1 MKSNLLRRILRV
13 FLVSVYAF
21 LVMMLVRITM
31 PKDWVF
37 TPRPPLLIFLIAY
50 LFFFNLY
57 TEGSLFLNRY
67 FNNRFPW
74 VDNPQKRLLTQV
86 LIIFLWSLI
95 SIGIPFTIWYFINGR
110 SIAYPQFSVL
120 TFIAAIVFLMG
131 IIGISATRDF
141 FKNWKT
147 SLLEA
152 EYYKQEKLKSDY
164 RVLQNQVNPHF
175 LFNSLNVLISEIKH
189 DPQTAVEFTRKL
201 SKVYRYVL
209 QSKNYDL
216 INLEKEI
223 EFIQSYVFLNKV
235 RIGSALQFS
244 VDISEDLL
252 EKQLPPLTL
261 QILVENALKHN
272 IANEE
277 NRLVI
282 SINSSDASELIVRN
296 NLNPKQELHS
306 TQTGLSNIKNR
317 YDLLNIGAFR
327 FDKTSDEF
335 IVTVPLIDE

>member
-1 MKSNLLRRILRV
+1 MKSSMLRKVLRI
-13 FLVSVYAF
+13 FFVSVYAF
-21 LVMMLVRITM
+21 LVMILVRITM

-37 TPRPPLLIFLIAY
+37 TPRPFQLIFLLVY
-50 LFFFNLY
+50 LSIFNIY
-57 TEGSLFLNRY
+57 TEGSLFLNRR
-67 FNNRFPW
+67 FNNKFPW
-74 VDNPQKRLLTQV
+74 IDNPQKRLLVQV

-95 SIGIPFTIWYFINGR
+95 SIGIPFTIWYFVNGK
-110 SIAYPQFSVL
+110 SLAYPQFSVL

-164 RVLQNQVNPHF
+164 KVLQNQVNPHF

-189 DPQTAVEFTRKL
+189 DPDTAVEFTRKL
-201 SKVYRYVL
+201 SRVYRYVL

-216 INLEKEI
+216 IKLNKEL
-223 EFIQSYVFLNKV
+223 EFIKSYVFLNKV

-244 VDISEDLL
+244 IDVSKEFL
-252 EKQLPPLTL
+252 EKELPPLTL

-272 IANEE
+272 IVNEE
-277 NRLVI
+277 NKLTVSI
-282 SINSSDASELIVRN
+282 SSNSKNELIIRN
-296 NLNPKQELHS
+296 NLNPKQEIHS

-317 YDLLNIGAFR
+317 YDLLNIGKFR
-327 FDKTSDEF
+327 FQKTTQEF

>member
-1 MKSNLLRRILRV
+1 
-13 FLVSVYAF
+13 
-21 LVMMLVRITM
+21 M

-37 TPRPPLLIFLIAY
+37 TPRPFQLIFLLVY
-50 LFFFNLY
+50 LSIFNIY
-57 TEGSLFLNRY
+57 TEGSLFLNRR
-67 FNNRFPW
+67 FNNKFPW
-74 VDNPQKRLLTQV
+74 IDNPQKRLLVQV

-95 SIGIPFTIWYFINGR
+95 SIGIPFTIWYFVNGK
-110 SIAYPQFSVL
+110 SLAYPQFSVL

-164 RVLQNQVNPHF
+164 KVLQNQVNPHF

-189 DPQTAVEFTRKL
+189 DPDTAVEFTRKL
-201 SKVYRYVL
+201 SRVYRYVL

-216 INLEKEI
+216 IKLNKEL
-223 EFIQSYVFLNKV
+223 EFIKSYVFLNKV

-244 VDISEDLL
+244 IDVSEEFL
-252 EKQLPPLTL
+252 EKELPPLTL

-272 IANEE
+272 VVNEE
-277 NRLVI
+277 NKLTVSI
-282 SINSSDASELIVRN
+282 SSNSKNELIIRN
-296 NLNPKQELHS
+296 NLNPKQEIHS

-317 YDLLNIGAFR
+317 YDLLNIGEFR
-327 FDKTSDEF
+327 FQKTTQEF